1 MMERIGAEA
10 MANSMLELRDG
21 KELFILNP
29 YWEIHLMM
37 QRKGKKILVD
47 LAGEEPQISIVD
59 KKNLKKVTSL
69 LNRERTKPK
78 K

>member
-37 QRKGKKILVD
+37 QRKEKKILVD

-69 LNRERTKPK
+69 LNR
-78 K
+78 

>member
-29 YWEIHLMM
+29 Y
-37 QRKGKKILVD
+37 
-47 LAGEEPQISIVD
+47 
-59 KKNLKKVTSL
+59 
-69 LNRERTKPK
+69 
-78 K
+78 

>member
-29 YWEIHLMM
+29 YQEIHLMM
-37 QRKGKKILVD
+37 QRKEKKILVD

-69 LNRERTKPK
+69 LNR
-78 K
+78 